1 MQIAHCCHL
10 KPGDFVHTMG
20 DTHVYSNHVE
30 ALKIQ
35 VCVCVSVEALKI
47 QACVCVLSSTMEI
60 CKQRYTHTHSMYTAT
75 ESH

>member
-35 VCVCVSVEALKI
+35 VCVCVS
-47 QACVCVLSSTMEI
+47 LSSTLEI
-60 CKQRYTHTHSMYTAT
+60 CKQRYTPTRSIHTAT
-75 ESH
+75 EVH